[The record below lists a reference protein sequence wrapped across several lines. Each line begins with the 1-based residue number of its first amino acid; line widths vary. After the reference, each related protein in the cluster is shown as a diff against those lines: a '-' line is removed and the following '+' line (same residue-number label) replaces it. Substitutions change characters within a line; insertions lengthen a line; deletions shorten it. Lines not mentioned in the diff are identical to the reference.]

1 MHRSSAAGIL
11 AALVT
16 LPVVL
21 ATSCHSSSASSSVS
35 SLPIAPTVRVQRAA
49 LTNRLQVAGEFIPY
63 QEVELH
69 AKVAGYIRHMYV
81 DIGDRVHQGQLLAD
95 LEIPELTAQVAGAQA
110 DVNRS
115 REEIQRAQSA
125 VERAR
130 ADHAALRMASDRL
143 KQAAAARPGLIAQQE
158 LDDAQ
163 AKDSASGAQ
172 VDAAKSELA
181 ATEQALGAAQAEH
194 QRYASLADYAHIV
207 APFTGVITQRYAD
220 TGALLQ
226 AGTSNSGSMP
236 AVKIAETDVLRLR
249 LPVPE
254 ELAAYVHEGD
264 IAQIRVQA
272 TGAQLTGK
280 VVRTTGEL
288 DLATR
293 TLQVEIDLDNKKGQ
307 LLPGMYA
314 DVTLNL
320 QRSGDGLTV
329 PVQAIDRTQAAPFA
343 LVVDAQGRVEKRTV
357 QLGVETANRI
367 EVLSGLAEGDQ
378 VIVANL
384 ESYPPGQQVHAQ
396 PSHLL
401 EKGVE

>member
-1 MHRSSAAGIL
+1 MHRSSATGIL
-11 AALVT
+11 AALTALSAVC
-16 LPVVL
+16 
-21 ATSCHSSSASSSVS
+21 ATGCHSSSASSSPS
-35 SLPIAPTVRVQRAA
+35 TLPIAPTVRVQRAA
-49 LTNRLQVAGEFIPY
+49 LTNHLQVAGEFLPY

-69 AKVAGYIRHMYV
+69 AKVAGYIRHMDV
-81 DIGDRVHQGQLLAD
+81 DIGDRVHQGQLLAE
-95 LEIPELTAQVAGAQA
+95 LEIPELAAQVVGAQA

-125 VERAR
+125 IDRAQ
-130 ADHAALRMASDRL
+130 ADHLALHMASDRL
-143 KQAAAARPGLIAQQE
+143 KQAAAQRPGLIAQQE
-158 LDDAQ
+158 LDDAE
-163 AKDSASGAQ
+163 ARDSASGAQ

-181 ATEQALGAAQAEH
+181 ATQQALAAAQAEH
-194 QRYASLADYAHIV
+194 LRYTSLADYAHIV

-236 AVKIAETDVLRLR
+236 AVKIAETDILRLR

-254 ELAAYVHEGD
+254 DLAAYVHVGD
-264 IAQIRVQA
+264 VAQIRVQA
-272 TGAQLTGK
+272 TGQQLTGK

-293 TLQVEIDLDNKKGQ
+293 TLQVEIDLNNKTGE

-320 QRSGDGLTV
+320 QRGGDGLVV
-329 PVQAIDRTQAAPFA
+329 PVQAVDRTQAAPFA
-343 LVVDAQGRVEKRTV
+343 LIVDADGRVEKRTV
-357 QLGVETANRI
+357 QLGVETANRV
-367 EVLSGLAEGDQ
+367 EVLKGLAEGDQ
-378 VIVANL
+378 VITANL
-384 ESYPPGQQVHAQ
+384 DSYQPGEQVHAQ

-401 EKGVE
+401 QKEVE